1 MYVLTNFH
9 ANYPDARIVLANCG
23 ETVSLSCQNQSE
35 NNSSSMVGTNLFES
49 IRECVWVFD
58 LLATD
63 NVVSF
68 V

>member
-35 NNSSSMVGTNLFES
+35 NNSSSMVGRNLFES
-49 IRECVWVFD
+49 IRVWLFD